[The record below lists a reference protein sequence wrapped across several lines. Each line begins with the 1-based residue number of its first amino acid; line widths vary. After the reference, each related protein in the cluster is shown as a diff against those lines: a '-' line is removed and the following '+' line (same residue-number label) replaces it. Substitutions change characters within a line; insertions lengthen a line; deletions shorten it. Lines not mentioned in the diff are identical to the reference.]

1 MTKKEARELLGLHEQ
16 ATRDEITRRY
26 DVLTRKLRTEPE
38 EQSEQALAQVEEA
51 YKILTGI
58 AWKDPEAE
66 KRLRERNAHPGIL
79 ARLLKMEQTK
89 LDNLVHYYTKPAIA
103 VLLALALVV
112 WIIASTVFRPKEDF
126 RLLVAGDIYVT
137 DTERF
142 ETAMKELL
150 PQTKNPMVQSIF
162 LNADTDASMEYTLQQ
177 KLMVEIGYGEQDIM
191 LVDRSVYKSFAE
203 QGAFAPLDDALSEYG
218 TTAEAQKAQ
227 AVVIPEDNRAE
238 GDDSTAHVYGI
249 NVTDSAMLKELEV
262 YGNDMI
268 AVFGHKSEFPD
279 KGTAVMH
286 ALLEK

>member
-1 MTKKEARELLGLHEQ
+1 MTKKEARDLLGLHEQ

-26 DVLTRKLRTEPE
+26 DVLVRKLRDNPE
-38 EQSEQALAQVEEA
+38 GQAAQTMEQVEEA

-66 KRLRERNAHPGIL
+66 KRLRERDAHPGIL

-112 WIIASTVFRPKEDF
+112 WIIVSTVFRPKEDF
-126 RLLVAGDIYVT
+126 RLLAAGDIYIAE
-137 DTERF
+137 TERV
-142 ETAMKELL
+142 EAAIKTLL
-150 PQTKNPMVQSIF
+150 PGTTNPMVQSIY

-191 LVDRSVYKSFAE
+191 LVDRDIFTSFAE
-203 QGAFAPLDDALSEYG
+203 QGAFAPLDDVLAEYG
-218 TTAEAQKAQ
+218 TTAEEQKAQ
-227 AVVIPEDNRAE
+227 SVVIPEDNRAE
-238 GDDSTAHVYGI
+238 GDDGGAHIYGI
-249 NVTDSAMLKELEV
+249 SVTDSRLLAELEIL
-262 YGNDMI
+262 GGDII

-279 KGTAVMH
+279 KGQAVMR
-286 ALLEK
+286 ALTEP

>member
-1 MTKKEARELLGLHEQ
+1 MTKKEARALLGLHEQ

-38 EQSEQALAQVEEA
+38 EQAAQDLTQVEEA

-66 KRLRERNAHPGIL
+66 KRLRERDAHPGII

-112 WIIASTVFRPKEDF
+112 WIVASTVFRPKEDF

-142 ETAMKELL
+142 ETALKDLL
-150 PQTKNPMVQSIF
+150 PQTKNPMVQNIF
-162 LNADTDASMEYTLQQ
+162 LNPDTDASMEYTLQQ
-177 KLMVEIGYGEQDIM
+177 KLMVEVGYGEQDIM
-191 LVDRSVYKSFAE
+191 LVDRAIYKSFAE
-203 QGAFAPLDDALSEYG
+203 QGAFIPLDEVLAEYG
-218 TTAEAQKAQ
+218 TNAEEQKDQ
-227 AVVIPEDNRAE
+227 AVVIPVDNRAE
-238 GDDSTAHVYGI
+238 GDDGAAHVYGI
-249 NVTDSAMLKELEV
+249 RVSDSDLLKDLEV
-262 YGNDMI
+262 YGEDMI
-268 AVFGHKSEFPD
+268 AVYGHKSEFPD
-279 KGTAVMH
+279 KGKAVMH
-286 ALLEK
+286 ALIKK